1 MGSEMCIRDSD
12 KSGNYL
18 SLLYTMQGDVHDIEI
33 SPNGDNL
40 IIASDNG
47 GCKIINA
54 TNGVMVADLWQG
66 RTNNGVYEVAWSNDD
81 NRVFCGGFDAILS
94 SYHTSNWSLE
104 ANYSGL
110 PGWIS
115 GIDTTPDGRLVFVAS
130 YREVSAF
137 WVSNGTQYTA
147 HQLSLIHI

>member
-1 MGSEMCIRDSD
+1 
-12 KSGNYL
+12 
-18 SLLYTMQGDVHDIEI
+18 MQGDVHDIEI
-33 SPNGDNL
+33 SPDGDNL
-40 IIASDNG
+40 IVASDNG

-54 TNGVMVADLWQG
+54 TNGNMVADLWQG

-81 NRVFCGGFDAILS
+81 NRVFCGGFDATLS

-137 WVSNGTQYTA
+137 GYLMGVNILLTKIIQITSEFW
-147 HQLSLIHI
+147 QLAQMEGMLPLVVMTVR